1 VKTIQASHREVL
13 SNQGHRYQTVY
24 SPATV
29 SILQKWFDEH
39 KHHPYPTAD
48 EKAVLAVETG
58 QTVVQVQFSPFSL
71 IFFLYYLRS
80 LCYFFVPITGVPLAQ
95 IRP

>member
-1 VKTIQASHREVL
+1 VL

-29 SILQKWFDEH
+29 TILQKWFDEH
-39 KHHPYPTAD
+39 KLHPYPTAD

-58 QTVVQVQFSPFSL
+58 QTVVQVLFSPFSL
-71 IFFLYYLRS
+71 IFFWY
-80 LCYFFVPITGVPLAQ
+80 
-95 IRP
+95 